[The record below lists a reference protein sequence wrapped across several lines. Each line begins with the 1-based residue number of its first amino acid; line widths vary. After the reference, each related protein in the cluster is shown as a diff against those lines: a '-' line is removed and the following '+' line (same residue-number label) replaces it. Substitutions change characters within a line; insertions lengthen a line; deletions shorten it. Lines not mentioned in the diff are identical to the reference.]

1 LALGKQDFVLALPGA
16 ASADAIRLR
25 DLPREYL
32 APSMQQLHGLC
43 KRDSAEAKAGSGCLL
58 WLDSLA
64 SLASLLA
71 DEEVPKDTEAQLV
84 QLAAGWPALC
94 AIQAKA
100 MKVTEEGGSANK
112 VAEAKRRV
120 MVSSSERWSLTRLP
134 RRWPTWRSSCA
145 ISSCGTRRNASPGW
159 TLW

>member
-1 LALGKQDFVLALPGA
+1 MVGLVL
-16 ASADAIRLR
+16 SRIAIRLR

-32 APSMQQLHGLC
+32 APSMRQLHVQTGQ
-43 KRDSAEAKAGSGCLL
+43 REAEVGSVCLL

-100 MKVTEEGGSANK
+100 MTVTKEGA
-112 VAEAKRRV
+112 APT
-120 MVSSSERWSLTRLP
+120 RWQRQ
-134 RRWPTWRSSCA
+134 R
-145 ISSCGTRRNASPGW
+145 
-159 TLW
+159 